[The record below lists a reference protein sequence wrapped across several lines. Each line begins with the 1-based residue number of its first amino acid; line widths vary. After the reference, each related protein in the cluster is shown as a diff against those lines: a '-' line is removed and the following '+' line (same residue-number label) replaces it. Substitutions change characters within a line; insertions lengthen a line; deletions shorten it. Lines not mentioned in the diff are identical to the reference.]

1 MKFKFNFKL
10 TAFLVSLFLSLII
23 LILGNKNQ
31 YCLCF
36 GFILL
41 GLSAALFVYYNNDKT
56 TQTIE
61 EINKEVDELDEEF
74 AQFED
79 NEEIQE
85 ERAYALQQLYLRQNR
100 LMKRKRKVSVTF
112 YLCAGLLILLGII
125 GFF

>member
-23 LILGNKNQ
+23 LILGNENK

-41 GLSAALFVYYNNDKT
+41 GLSAALFVLFNNDKT
-56 TQTIE
+56 VQTIQ
-61 EINKEVDELDEEF
+61 EIDKEIEELDEEF
-74 AQFED
+74 AEFEG

-85 ERAYALQQLYLRQNR
+85 ERTYVLQQLYLRQNR
-100 LMKRKRKVSVTF
+100 LIKRKRKVAITF
-112 YLCAGLLILLGII
+112 YLCAGLLILLGIVGI
-125 GFF
+125 F